1 MASIARLNIALA
13 DADPGSITWLSD
25 GVENGDGSNFA
36 TALAGLAGTADF
48 TVVVPDAASLPLV
61 LDPPVNAAASLD
73 VQVRAAQASGG
84 RTGTLRALDLKGAV
98 IAETPFAFA
107 PGTDVAEAAIEM
119 PVELRNDIAAWRSPR
134 TAPPLPFTCSTTS
147 GAGAPSA
154 SSPGATADRAQPLLS
169 PLYYITR
176 AIKPFADLREP
187 RTETL
192 RETVAQL
199 TEQRVSVIVLA
210 DIGAL
215 TGAQQELT
223 EWVEAGGVLLR
234 FAGPRMAASANELIP
249 VRLRRGERSL
259 GGTLSWTEPQALADF
274 PAASPFAGWTCPRT
288 CSSPA
293 RFWPNLP

>member
-1 MASIARLNIALA
+1 M
-13 DADPGSITWLSD
+13 
-25 GVENGDGSNFA
+25 
-36 TALAGLAGTADF
+36 
-48 TVVVPDAASLPLV
+48 
-61 LDPPVNAAASLD
+61 
-73 VQVRAAQASGG
+73 
-84 RTGTLRALDLKGAV
+84 

-119 PVELRNDIAAWRSPR
+119 PVELRNDIARLEIAENGTAASVHLLDDQWRRR
-134 TAPPLPFTCSTTS
+134 TVGVIS
-147 GAGAPSA
+147 
-154 SSPGATADRAQPLLS
+154 GATADRAQPLLS

-293 RFWPNLP
+293 RFWPSLPSTCPKRCGPSFRTARRW